1 MIQIALR
8 PGTGKFRFVCL
19 AMSVATVALTAC
31 QADAPQSPTVN
42 EALIDRTDDPI
53 VAQINGDP
61 VYASDVIRAA
71 IADGRIGEAETL
83 DPTSEGFAVTRDAL
97 IDQRLLAR
105 EALAQGLDQTD
116 EGQRRLRVAR
126 DRVLGNLAVE
136 ERLAADVTE
145 TAIRDLYDAQNA
157 LAQQGPERRLRHI
170 LTGSEEAAQA
180 ALEQLAA
187 GEPFEAVAL
196 AVSIDADSRARGGRL
211 GWRGRASV
219 SDRLETAI
227 FTAPL
232 GERLGPIE
240 SEAGWHI
247 IDVLEARTPGARPF
261 EEVEDDLERFLT
273 YRALDTLITELREEA
288 DLVLIAPE
296 DIAHSANS
304 AKDMEE

>member
-1 MIQIALR
+1 M
-8 PGTGKFRFVCL
+8 
-19 AMSVATVALTAC
+19 
-31 QADAPQSPTVN
+31 
-42 EALIDRTDDPI
+42 
-53 VAQINGDP
+53 
-61 VYASDVIRAA
+61 
-71 IADGRIGEAETL
+71 
-83 DPTSEGFAVTRDAL
+83 
-97 IDQRLLAR
+97 
-105 EALAQGLDQTD
+105 
-116 EGQRRLRVAR
+116 
-126 DRVLGNLAVE
+126 
-136 ERLAADVTE
+136 
-145 TAIRDLYDAQNA
+145 
-157 LAQQGPERRLRHI
+157 
-170 LTGSEEAAQA
+170 
-180 ALEQLAA
+180 EQLAA

-288 DLVLIAPE
+288 DLVLMAPE
-296 DIAHSANS
+296 DSADS
-304 AKDMEE
+304 EEDMEE